1 MKRSIPECIAAAVLM
16 VAVLFA
22 FVLLLAGCTSTSAEW
37 GGERVVV
44 GADGAPLVDK
54 DGVVQKV
61 KEPVRLKSLRHWN
74 DTHIDVAKLL
84 VTRDQIDFA
93 MNGYKSEPSEEFN
106 KMVESAFKGAA
117 ELAAKIGAAIATS
130 GGSVAGEAAYTALRN
145 AIAKYISK
153 GGSAEK
159 AKITCEGG
167 NCTISDG
174 TVTEVCTDC
183 MYQE

>member
-1 MKRSIPECIAAAVLM
+1 MKWSIFEHVAAAVLM

-22 FVLLLAGCTSTSAEW
+22 FALLLAGCTSTSAEW
-37 GGERVVV
+37 GGENVVF

-61 KEPVRLKSLRHWN
+61 KQPVKLSSWRHWI
-74 DTHIDVAKLL
+74 DTHVDTATLGVEPEKIS
-84 VTRDQIDFA
+84 FA
-93 MNGYKSEPSEEFN
+93 MNGYKAEPSEELN
-106 KMVESAFKGAA
+106 KLVETSLKGAA

-130 GGSVAGEAAYTALRN
+130 GGSVAGDAAYSALRN
-145 AIAKYISK
+145 AISRYISR

-159 AKITCEGG
+159 TKITCEDG

-174 TVTEVCTDC
+174 TITETCTDC
-183 MYQE
+183 IAK